1 MKVLF
6 SINEYDFEGDIIEKG
21 IYLHLDNVKIKVAET
36 IEEYKE
42 LVNDLESIAEE
53 LDENNYR
60 ERL

>member
-1 MKVLF
+1 MA
-6 SINEYDFEGDIIEKG
+6 D
-21 IYLHLDNVKIKVAET
+21 T

-42 LVNDLESIAEE
+42 LVNDLESIAKE

>member
-1 MKVLF
+1 MA
-6 SINEYDFEGDIIEKG
+6 D
-21 IYLHLDNVKIKVAET
+21 T

-60 ERL
+60 ERLWLLTNFLKYPKILGISYLTQLFLQSIILSP

>member
-1 MKVLF
+1 MILRVILSKRNLF
-6 SINEYDFEGDIIEKG
+6 TFN
-21 IYLHLDNVKIKVAET
+21 NTKIKVADT